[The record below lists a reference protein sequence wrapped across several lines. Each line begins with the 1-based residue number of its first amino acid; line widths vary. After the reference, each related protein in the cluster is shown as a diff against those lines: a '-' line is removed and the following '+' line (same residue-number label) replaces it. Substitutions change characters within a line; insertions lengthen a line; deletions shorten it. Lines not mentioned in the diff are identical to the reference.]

1 MLATTRI
8 QSLWGAAAVVA
19 LAFVT
24 GSRADAQSTVTGRW
38 EILLSTQVGDSTWV
52 AAFQQDGVRLS
63 GEIDLGNREIF
74 PLQGTVDDG
83 SITFEFIVS
92 DPDGDQ
98 PVTLTGEVL
107 GDRIE
112 GAEGNFIWFGSGAWT
127 GTRQGS

>member
-19 LAFVT
+19 LALVT
-24 GSRADAQSTVTGRW
+24 GPGAAAQSTVTGRW

-52 AAFQQDGVRLS
+52 AAFQQDGDRLS
-63 GEIDLGNREIF
+63 GEIDLGNREIS

-83 SITFEFIVS
+83 AITFEFIVS

-98 PVTLTGEVL
+98 PVTMTGEVL

>member
-1 MLATTRI
+1 M
-8 QSLWGAAAVVA
+8 G
-19 LAFVT
+19 
-24 GSRADAQSTVTGRW
+24 GG
-38 EILLSTQVGDSTWV
+38 LSDGD
-52 AAFQQDGVRLS
+52 RLS
-63 GEIDLGNREIF
+63 GEIDLGNREIL

-98 PVTLTGEVL
+98 PVTMTGEVL